1 MSARSADAE
10 SGMALP
16 AVLDWLAALLLAPP
30 DDADIASMR
39 SATATTAMEVIALEW
54 QCHDAIHAI
63 RASLDAPTP
72 AATLALDL
80 SVAYTRLFE
89 GVAGRPAVSLYESG
103 SRPYGQATD
112 DMAALLRQCN
122 LQAFGINEP
131 PDHIAMELAL
141 YAALLRDGDAE
152 GAARMHRRLVG
163 WIPQWSADC
172 CKHDADG
179 FYGGLAQL
187 LQALLKAPGLDA
199 LENDQHN
206 PEGSRH
212 AQPY

>member
-1 MSARSADAE
+1 MSATPADAG
-10 SGMALP
+10 SGLALP
-16 AVLDWLAALLLAPP
+16 AVLDWLAAQLLAPP
-30 DDADIASMR
+30 DEADIASMR
-39 SATATTAMEVIALEW
+39 SATGTTAMEVIALEW
-54 QCHDAIHAI
+54 QCDDAIHTI
-63 RASLDAPTP
+63 RGALDSPIP

-103 SRPYGQATD
+103 SRPFGQATD

-122 LQAFGINEP
+122 LQVSGINEP

-152 GAARMHRRLVG
+152 GVARMHRRLDA
-163 WIPQWSADC
+163 WIPRWSADC
-172 CKHDADG
+172 RQHDADG
-179 FYGGLAQL
+179 FYGGIAQL

-199 LENDQHN
+199 LENHQHK